1 MPKTSTLI
9 AAIAAAVAGALPSA
23 AHADAA
29 PPNLA
34 GTYRCEPEPSAC
46 TAGQTFTVTQ
56 AGAQL
61 TFKSD
66 TGTTGAA
73 TLTSNVSLSGR
84 PTWNSLGVILPDG
97 RAIQWSNG
105 TLWRKM

>member
-1 MPKTSTLI
+1 MPNKPALI
-9 AAIAAAVAGALPSA
+9 AVIATAAAGALPTA
-23 AHADAA
+23 AHAENAL
-29 PPNLA
+29 PNLA
-34 GTYRCEPEPSAC
+34 GSYRCEPEPSPC

-66 TGTTGAA
+66 TGTTGTA
-73 TLTSNVSLSGR
+73 TLTSNISLSGQ
-84 PTWNSLGVILPDG
+84 PTWNSLGVVLPDN